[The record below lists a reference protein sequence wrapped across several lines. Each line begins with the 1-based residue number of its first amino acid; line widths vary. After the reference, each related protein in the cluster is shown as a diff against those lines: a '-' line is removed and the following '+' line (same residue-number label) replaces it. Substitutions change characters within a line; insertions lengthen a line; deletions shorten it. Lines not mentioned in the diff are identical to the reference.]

1 MMKTI
6 TKEVQTIDG
15 EGLEALLGENVILY
29 CMNYF
34 YAGKL
39 VGVNKKCVLLE
50 DAKIVYDTGELTSS
64 TWNIAQSLPY
74 DHYVMISAIESF
86 GKSGK

>member
-6 TKEVQTIDG
+6 TKEVQMIDG

-29 CMNYF
+29 CINYF

-39 VGVNKKCVLLE
+39 VGVNEKCVLLE
-50 DAKIVYDTGELTSS
+50 DAEIVYETGALKAN
-64 TWNIAQSLPY
+64 TWAEAQSFPY
-74 DHYVMISAIESF
+74 DIYVMIEAIESF
-86 GKSGK
+86 GKSGR